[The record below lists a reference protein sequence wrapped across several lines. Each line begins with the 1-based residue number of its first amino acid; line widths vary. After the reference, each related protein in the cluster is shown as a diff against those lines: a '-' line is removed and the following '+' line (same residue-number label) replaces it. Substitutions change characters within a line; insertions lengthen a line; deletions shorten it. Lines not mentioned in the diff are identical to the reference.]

1 MCDKL
6 TCKLKCNDNDNDVEE
21 EKEEEMVTL
30 KTPLRATFIFQ
41 IQIDLSH
48 ILTYNSSTITNAIKI
63 IKNAIFIFPHEL
75 KLKYLY

>member
-21 EKEEEMVTL
+21 EKEEEIETL
-30 KTPLRATFIFQ
+30 KTPLRATFIVQ

-48 ILTYNSSTITNAIKI
+48 IFSYRSSTITNAIKI
-63 IKNAIFIFPHEL
+63 IKSTIFIFPHEL
-75 KLKYLY
+75 ILKYL